1 MTSLLLVA
9 PTLILLE
16 LLESGAL
23 ILGNIAVKILEIAS
37 LGHTK

>member
-23 ILGNIAVKILEIAS
+23 IPGNISVKILEIAP
-37 LGHTK
+37 LGHTN